1 MSTRE
6 RWSASWQGLA
16 AAPAE
21 PYGQLTGAY
30 AEPHRH
36 YHTAQH
42 LDECFACFDEIGPL
56 AEHPAE
62 VAIALWF
69 HDAIYDPKRQD
80 NEERSAAWARRTML
94 AAGAAPDAAARVHA
108 LVMATRH
115 AAVPRGQDE
124 AVLVD
129 IDLSI
134 LGAAPG
140 RFDEYERQVRA
151 EYAWV
156 PEFLFRRKRRQILD
170 ELLARAS
177 IFSTAP
183 MRGRLEARAR
193 ANLGRS
199 LERLG

>member
-1 MSTRE
+1 MSTRK
-6 RWSASWQGLA
+6 RWNASWPGLA
-16 AAPAE
+16 QAPAGLYE
-21 PYGQLTGAY
+21 ALAAAY

-42 LDECFACFDEIGPL
+42 LDECFAHFDAIGSL
-56 AEHPAE
+56 AAHPPE
-62 VAIALWF
+62 VALALWF

-80 NEERSAAWARRTML
+80 NEEKSADWARRALL
-94 AAGAAPDAAARVHA
+94 AAGGAPEAAARVHA

-115 AAVPRGQDE
+115 AAVPRGRDE
-124 AVLVD
+124 EVLVD

-134 LGAAPG
+134 LGAAPE

-156 PEFLFRRKRRQILD
+156 PEFLFRRKRRQILE

-177 IFSTAP
+177 IFSTVP
-183 MRGRLEARAR
+183 MREHLEARAR